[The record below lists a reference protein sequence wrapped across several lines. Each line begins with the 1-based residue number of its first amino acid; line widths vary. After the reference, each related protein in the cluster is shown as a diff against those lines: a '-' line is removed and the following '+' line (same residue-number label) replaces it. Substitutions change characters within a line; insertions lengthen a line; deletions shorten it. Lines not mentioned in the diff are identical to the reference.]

1 MENAENRVKWSPFA
15 MVTNF
20 IKELYM
26 QLKSWILGKR
36 VILTRST
43 NDWRAVKQTCDAMND
58 QIEKCL
64 AKKPRKP
71 RTKKNLTT
79 QQD

>member
-1 MENAENRVKWSPFA
+1 
-15 MVTNF
+15 MVRNF

-43 NDWRAVKQTCDAMND
+43 NDWRAVKQTCDAMNAEMENIWK
-58 QIEKCL
+58 QIYEK
-64 AKKPRKP
+64 KKS
-71 RTKKNLTT
+71 NA
-79 QQD
+79 D